1 MRKAEQS
8 AVSRRALL
16 AAARSLFGDR
26 GFDATSVADI
36 AAAASLTK
44 GSLYHQ
50 FEDKAALFEAV
61 FVEVEEQVVHHLQEA
76 ARGLDDPMEIINRG
90 LAAFLDACLDP
101 QVRRIALIEGPVV
114 LGWERWRELEGRY
127 GLGLARDALTAAH
140 RAGRL
145 RDQNLDIAAQIVF
158 GAAIE
163 AALAVAT
170 APDTEQARRDATS
183 VLQSVVTAIAN

>member
-16 AAARSLFGDR
+16 DAARSLFGHH
-26 GFDATSVADI
+26 GFDATSVDDV

-61 FVEVEEQVVHHLQEA
+61 FIEVEEQVVQRLQEA
-76 ARGLDDPMEIINRG
+76 VHGLDDPIEIIHRG
-90 LAAFLDACLDP
+90 LAAFLDVCLDP
-101 QVRRIALIEGPVV
+101 QVRSIALIQGPVV
-114 LGWERWRELEGRY
+114 LGCERWRELEGNY
-127 GLGLARDALTAAH
+127 GLGLAQAALAAANQ
-140 RAGRL
+140 AGRL
-145 RDQNLDIAAQIVF
+145 RDQNLDIAAHILF

-163 AALAVAT
+163 AALTIAT
-170 APDTEQARRDATS
+170 APDKEQARNDATS
-183 VLQSVVTAIAN
+183 ILESIVNALAE